1 MTCITHPLVR
11 PDTIESRSY
20 QLSIAIHALEGNTL
34 VVLPTGL
41 GKTAIA
47 LLVAASRLHNEGG
60 RVLVLAPT
68 KPLVEQHRRFFE
80 RYLVLPREPDAPSP
94 LVMFTGE
101 TPPDERDQG
110 WRAATVCFATP
121 QVVKNDLIAGRY
133 TLEDVTLMVV
143 DECHR
148 AVGNYSYVFLAQQ
161 YLSTA
166 THPLLL
172 AMTASPGGQPEKVQ
186 EVCANLRIG
195 IVETRV
201 EEDED
206 VAPYVHDRE
215 IEVITIP
222 LPGELEQAL
231 NDLNLLL
238 DHRLDQLR
246 TSRFDVPKRQQLTM
260 KALKAL
266 NAQIQARIQA
276 RDPQGYLAAS
286 LYAECMKLRHAISL
300 SESQGSRVLKQ
311 YLSKLSSEGRSPG
324 GSKASRRLAADP
336 IFLRLLDRA
345 AGWDTELHPKLSIVE
360 ELTRAQLDADPD
372 SRIIIFA
379 SYRDAVQQIV
389 DHLRSHAIPAERF
402 VGQATRDS
410 ERGLSQKRQLE
421 ALSRFRSGEIRV
433 LVATSVGEE
442 GLDVPSTD
450 LVIFY
455 EAVPSE
461 IRSIQRKGRT
471 GRSRTGKIIVL
482 VTKGTSDETF
492 RFISQSRERS
502 MRSGI
507 RRLSGVP
514 SPLVQTTLGTGQ
526 GAGQARIDAFGGEG
540 PRIKVDDRETGSRVV
555 ELLHTSGASLS
566 IGRLEQG
573 DYAIGDRILIE
584 RKTARDFID
593 TLVERDLFAQLK
605 SLAEAAPLPILI
617 IEGGDIYTQ
626 RNIHPNAVRGALA
639 AITADLR
646 VVPLFTRDEEDTA
659 QMIYVLASRETGGER
674 EPRFPGRK
682 SYRSLPAQQEGIIA
696 AFPEIGLKNAR
707 LLLDHFGTVQR
718 VIDADGEALRAVK
731 GIGERKARQIHD
743 LCRRPY
749 RREGI

>member
-1 MTCITHPLVR
+1 MTCITHPLIR
-11 PDTIESRSY
+11 PDTLESRSY
-20 QLSIAIHALEGNTL
+20 QLSIAMHALEGNTL

-47 LLVAASRLHNEGG
+47 LIVAASRLHNEGG
-60 RVLVLAPT
+60 RILVLAPT
-68 KPLVEQHRRFFE
+68 KPLVEQHRSFFE
-80 RYLVLPREPDAPSP
+80 RFLLLPGGPGAPSP

-101 TPPDERDQG
+101 TPPEEREQG
-110 WRAATVCFATP
+110 WRSATVCFATP

-133 TLEDVTLMVV
+133 TLDDVTLMVV

-148 AVGNYSYVFLAQQ
+148 SVGNYSYVFLAEQ
-161 YLSTA
+161 YLATA
-166 THPLLL
+166 AKPRLL
-172 AMTASPGGQPEKVQ
+172 AMTASPGGQPEKVA
-186 EVCANLRIG
+186 EVCTNLGIG

-206 VAPYVHDRE
+206 VAPYVHERE
-215 IEVITIP
+215 IEVISIP
-222 LPGELEQAL
+222 LPDQLAQAL
-231 NDLNLLL
+231 GDLNQLL
-238 DHRLDQLR
+238 DRRLDRLR
-246 TSRFDVPKRQQLTM
+246 DLGFILPNRQQLTM
-260 KALKAL
+260 KSLNAL
-266 NAQIQARIQA
+266 NVQIQTRISA
-276 RDPQGYLAAS
+276 RDPEGYQAAS
-286 LYAECMKLRHAISL
+286 LYAECMKLRHAVSL
-300 SESQGSRVLKQ
+300 AESQGSRVLKQ
-311 YLSKLSSEGRSPG
+311 YLSRLSAEGNSPG

-336 IFLRLLDRA
+336 VFLRLLERA
-345 AGWDTELHPKLSIVE
+345 AGWDAELHPKLSIVE

-389 DHLRSHAIPAERF
+389 DHLRSHAIAAERF

-482 VTKGTSDETF
+482 VTKGTSDETY

-507 RRLSGVP
+507 RRLSGSSF
-514 SPLVQTTLGTGQ
+514 SPVQATLDTGP
-526 GAGQARIDAFGGEG
+526 GSVMDETAPVRAEG
-540 PRIKVDDRETGSRVV
+540 PRIRVDDRETGSRVV
-555 ELLHTSGASLS
+555 ERLHTSGASLS
-566 IGRLEQG
+566 IVRLEQG

-605 SLAEAAPLPILI
+605 ALAEAAPLPILI

-626 RNIHPNAVRGALA
+626 RDIHPNAVRGALA

-659 QMIYVLASRETGGER
+659 QMIYVLASREAGGER

-682 SYRSLPAQQEGIIA
+682 SYHSLAAQQEGIVA

-707 LLLDHFGTVQR
+707 LLLEHFGTVQQ
-718 VIDADGEALRAVK
+718 VIDADLEALRAVK

-749 RREGI
+749 RREGT